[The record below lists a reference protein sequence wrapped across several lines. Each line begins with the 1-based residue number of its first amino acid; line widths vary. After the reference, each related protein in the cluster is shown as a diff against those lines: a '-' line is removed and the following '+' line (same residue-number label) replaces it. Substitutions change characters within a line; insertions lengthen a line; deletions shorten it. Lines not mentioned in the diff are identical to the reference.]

1 MNQLQINAI
10 NKAVESLRE
19 LETELI
25 VDMSVDSLRIVQYI
39 EESCSNIESNLY
51 AEERAEL
58 ISLEYASAFN
68 YYPADRYQEIVDQQ
82 LIEVWVD
89 SLSNYQVELALQFKQ
104 L

>member
-10 NKAVESLRE
+10 NRAVTSLRE
-19 LETELI
+19 LELDLI
-25 VDMSVDSLRIVQYI
+25 VDMSVDSLHLAQYI
-39 EESCSNIESNLY
+39 NESCNKIESSLY
-51 AEERAEL
+51 TDERAEL

-68 YYPADRYQEIVDQQ
+68 YYPEDRYQEIVDQQ

-89 SLSNYQVELALQFKQ
+89 GLSNHQVELALQFKQ

>member
-10 NKAVESLRE
+10 NRAVTSLRE
-19 LETELI
+19 LELDLI
-25 VDMSVDSLRIVQYI
+25 VDMSVDSLRIAQYVN
-39 EESCSNIESNLY
+39 ESCNKIESNLY
-51 AEERAEL
+51 IEERAEL

-68 YYPADRYQEIVDQQ
+68 YYPEDRYQEIVDQQ

-89 SLSNYQVELALQFKQ
+89 SLTDGQVELALQFKQ